1 MGFFNGLTTARGC
14 RIFDPASMRKNPVNI
29 SSVLCYAEGDRRMG
43 RESSM
48 DDIRL
53 AMIGTAL
60 DFIETHLEDGVALA
74 DVARSAHYSK
84 YTFIGHFRVFWA

>member
-1 MGFFNGLTTARGC
+1 
-14 RIFDPASMRKNPVNI
+14 
-29 SSVLCYAEGDRRMG
+29 MG

-74 DVARSAHYSK
+74 DVAQAAHYSK
-84 YTFIGHFRVFWA
+84 YHLHRAFSGILGITPHQYARRRRLTEARAVLSVSRRLCGIWR

>member
-1 MGFFNGLTTARGC
+1 
-14 RIFDPASMRKNPVNI
+14 
-29 SSVLCYAEGDRRMG
+29 MG

-74 DVARSAHYSK
+74 DVAQAAH
-84 YTFIGHFRVFWA
+84 